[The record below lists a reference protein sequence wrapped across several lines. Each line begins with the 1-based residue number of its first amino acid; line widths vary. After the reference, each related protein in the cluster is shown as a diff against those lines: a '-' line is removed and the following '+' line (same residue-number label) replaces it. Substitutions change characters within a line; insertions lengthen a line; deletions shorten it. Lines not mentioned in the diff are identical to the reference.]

1 VISGFDADQFLGVGE
16 SVDER
21 FEFSGGTELI
31 ARAADEEF
39 GLGAFAQEF
48 EIVGAVFIAVW
59 DGDGGQAESDERAYT
74 VVGIGGTQSD
84 GGAERKTGE
93 DDGQRELAFEPVE
106 GGAHVFDFADAA
118 CVLAFAQFGAAEVE
132 TEHGESEAV
141 ERFHGVED
149 DFVVQRSTV
158 ERMRMAHHGGVRRVG
173 RSGVEESFQASGGA
187 GEEQGA
193 DAGSFGEHRQSLV
206 VGRWSLVL
214 QRICPPAT
222 SDQRPATVTLSCM
235 DLFALTRR
243 LIDIES
249 TTPNESAVGDFL
261 CDELRRRGLEA
272 RKMPVEGA
280 RANVLA
286 GWPGHARPEIVFST
300 HMDTVPPFIASSEDD
315 ACIYG
320 RGACDA
326 KGTIAAQILA
336 AEKLR
341 GAGVFAGLLFLVGE
355 ERDSIGAKVANQQPT
370 GARFMINGEP
380 TENKLAL
387 ASKGA
392 LHVELAARGKMAHSA
407 YPELGESAID
417 KLVEA
422 LHRLHAMKLPEDA
435 EVGPCTKNVGSIR
448 GGRAPNVIP
457 DFAKADLFYRLVGPS
472 ETLRREITEAV
483 GELAE
488 VRFTRETP
496 FLRLRTL
503 DGLPTMVAAFTTDI
517 PSLTNWGEP
526 LLLGPGSIH
535 VAHTN
540 GEFVEKAQ
548 LREAVEIYCSMA
560 KRLMLLPR

>member
-1 VISGFDADQFLGVGE
+1 
-16 SVDER
+16 
-21 FEFSGGTELI
+21 
-31 ARAADEEF
+31 
-39 GLGAFAQEF
+39 
-48 EIVGAVFIAVW
+48 
-59 DGDGGQAESDERAYT
+59 
-74 VVGIGGTQSD
+74 
-84 GGAERKTGE
+84 
-93 DDGQRELAFEPVE
+93 
-106 GGAHVFDFADAA
+106 
-118 CVLAFAQFGAAEVE
+118 
-132 TEHGESEAV
+132 
-141 ERFHGVED
+141 
-149 DFVVQRSTV
+149 
-158 ERMRMAHHGGVRRVG
+158 
-173 RSGVEESFQASGGA
+173 
-187 GEEQGA
+187 
-193 DAGSFGEHRQSLV
+193 
-206 VGRWSLVL
+206 
-214 QRICPPAT
+214 
-222 SDQRPATVTLSCM
+222 M

-249 TTPNESAVGDFL
+249 ITPNESGVGDFL

-272 RKMPVEGA
+272 RKMPVDGA

-286 GWPGHARPEIVFST
+286 AWPGHAHPEVFFST

-315 ACIYG
+315 ERIYG

-326 KGTIAAQILA
+326 KGIIAAEILA

-341 GAGVFAGLLFLVGE
+341 GAGIFVGLLFLVGE
-355 ERDSIGAKVANQQPT
+355 ERDSIGARIANQQAM

-392 LHVELAARGKMAHSA
+392 LQVELVARGKMAHSA

-422 LHRLHAMKLPEDA
+422 LHRLQAMKLPEGAD
-435 EVGPCTKNVGSIR
+435 VGPCTKNVGLIQ
-448 GGRAPNVIP
+448 GGRAPNVVP
-457 DFAKADLFYRLVGPS
+457 DFAKANLFYRLVGPADA
-472 ETLRREITEAV
+472 LRREITETV
-483 GELAE
+483 GALAE

-503 DGLPTMVAAFTTDI
+503 DGLPTMVAAFTTDV

-535 VAHTN
+535 VAHTE

-560 KRLMLLPR
+560 KKLSS